1 MAPLAIV
8 HPDESMSLG
17 CSHVDVQEATVV
29 ALEPLLDHVDL
40 QEATVVRLSR
50 SIDGIPFAVPLP
62 ASVPTATLRPPRW
75 LYIRVFAKTSTGLFY
90 RPCTLHRD
98 GDHIDVSGF
107 AEGSM
112 LDCRSVSAERYE
124 LRCTIRRAG
133 AAEPIH
139 LRIRCLKRSDYAQ
152 LVSIGASYV
161 PKSLLDIA

>member
-1 MAPLAIV
+1 MPSRFARYLKLVLLLTLDRRRLRPRRSKTTWARRVCRHKSAQARRPAVVPFVIV

-17 CSHVDVQEATVV
+17 CSHDVQEA
-29 ALEPLLDHVDL
+29 
-40 QEATVVRLSR
+40 
-50 SIDGIPFAVPLP
+50 
-62 ASVPTATLRPPRW
+62 
-75 LYIRVFAKTSTGLFY
+75 IRVFAKTSTGLFY